1 MPMPMSQNLPMNTEI
16 IAQLCIS
23 TINSTPLRYPCL
35 IDLDR
40 CIEDLDTNGVD

>member
-1 MPMPMSQNLPMNTEI
+1 MPMPMSQDLPVNTEI
-16 IAQLCIS
+16 AQLRIS